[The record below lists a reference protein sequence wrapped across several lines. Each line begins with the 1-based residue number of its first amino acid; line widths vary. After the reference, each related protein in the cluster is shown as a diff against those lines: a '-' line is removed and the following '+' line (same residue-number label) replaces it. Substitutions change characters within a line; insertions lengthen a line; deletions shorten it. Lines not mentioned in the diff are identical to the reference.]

1 MKLEKQLPCGEIILS
16 KEVEGRREYYL
27 ELTNDVTIP
36 LWKPKEVHRV
46 ALQAAILIEDEYKY
60 SESTELTTREISW

>member
-1 MKLEKQLPCGEIILS
+1 MKTEKELPCGEFILS
-16 KEVEGRREYYL
+16 EETLGGREYYL
-27 ELTNDVTIP
+27 KLTNLDTVP

-60 SESTELTTREISW
+60 KSIQESLI

>member
-1 MKLEKQLPCGEIILS
+1 MKVEKELPCGEFIIS
-16 KEVEGRREYYL
+16 EETPDGREYYL
-27 ELTNDVTIP
+27 RLTNLDTIP

-60 SESTELTTREISW
+60 HKL